1 MHSSSN
7 GNNVDNTM
15 HDTRKLRYAR
25 EMNRLRNRKYRKS
38 LRGQFTSSST
48 STSDTTIIGKDFATK
63 DNLRL
68 ITKINRCYL
77 INRIQLLNTKLLLFL
92 IDLDQLC
99 GYMKHVNMNI
109 GLSLENAVLNP
120 RHLK

>member
-15 HDTRKLRYAR
+15 HDTRKLRYVR

-48 STSDTTIIGKDFATK
+48 STSDTTIIGKDF
-63 DNLRL
+63 
-68 ITKINRCYL
+68 
-77 INRIQLLNTKLLLFL
+77 
-92 IDLDQLC
+92 DQLC
-99 GYMKHVNMNI
+99 GYMKHVNMSI

>member
-7 GNNVDNTM
+7 GNNVDNAM
-15 HDTRKLRYAR
+15 HDTRKP
-25 EMNRLRNRKYRKS
+25 
-38 LRGQFTSSST
+38 
-48 STSDTTIIGKDFATK
+48 I
-63 DNLRL
+63 
-68 ITKINRCYL
+68 
-77 INRIQLLNTKLLLFL
+77 RIQLLNTKQLLFL
-92 IDLDQLC
+92 IDLDELC